1 MDCGWMDPQENGLV
15 DTAREAEDGE
25 IERVAITHIRS
36 HVQNG

>member
-15 DTAREAEDGE
+15 DTAREAEGGE
-25 IERVAITHIRS
+25 IEKVAMTPIHS